1 VYSFTARITNDGG
14 VTPFRVGA
22 TITGTFTYDLKG
34 VDNLTDLDW
43 CGHFVSP
50 RNAFAFQF
58 GDECFSGT
66 GPIWTTL
73 SVTKRHE
80 HVGVVAHDL
89 RVPKGWEIEQNERG
103 QSFGLWLENAPPR
116 GMLPRKELPDRLMLA
131 NWINSRQFLLDFCGG
146 VRFPGGEVKE
156 RATVVAIVEELQEAR
171 KGQR

>member
-1 VYSFTARITNDGG
+1 MICLTPRSSLCTLLLFTGILSILATPRVAPLPPVPLREPPPRDLRVYSFTARITNDGG

-43 CGHFVSP
+43 CGHLVSP

-89 RVPKGWEIEQNERG
+89 RVPKGWEIE
-103 QSFGLWLENAPPR
+103 
-116 GMLPRKELPDRLMLA
+116 
-131 NWINSRQFLLDFCGG
+131 
-146 VRFPGGEVKE
+146 
-156 RATVVAIVEELQEAR
+156 
-171 KGQR
+171 